1 MRLII
6 DRLRDKMVFVEA
18 LTDLCFVYA
27 NITANVKVHKT
38 VFEF

>member
-1 MRLII
+1 MSMII

-27 NITANVKVHKT
+27 NITL
-38 VFEF
+38 